1 MAIGLRFKMK
11 KWLLFILTILFLS
24 VSVFANDTI
33 SQGSSIN
40 TIVNPGLI
48 ITLVTAVLTILGS
61 GVVAAWIS
69 HRLAKGKEEL
79 FYKRKKLE
87 ELYKSIDKFT
97 TLFFV
102 TNHMWP
108 KVMDGALSFNQGLDL
123 QINGR
128 KDEDTDFWPEI
139 DMLINLY
146 FPNFLSNYD
155 NFKKKKVIVNDL
167 YQEFKNAYKIKGPT
181 IDYSKNKKEFLKAL
195 LEVDEASKA
204 LLDEVAQYAQ
214 KLND

>member
-1 MAIGLRFKMK
+1 MK
-11 KWLLFILTILFLS
+11 IELPVILIILSLS
-24 VSVFANDTI
+24 ESVFANDTN
-33 SQGSSIN
+33 SQKFSNN
-40 TIVNPGLI
+40 TIF
-48 ITLVTAVLTILGS
+48 ITLLTAVLTILGS

-87 ELYKSIDKFT
+87 ELYKSIEKFT

-108 KVMDGALSFNQGLDL
+108 TVMDGTLNYNQGLDL
-123 QINGR
+123 LINGK
-128 KDEDTDFWPEI
+128 KDKDADFWPEI

-167 YQEFKNAYKIKGPT
+167 HQEFKNVYRIKGPT

-195 LEVDEASKA
+195 LEVDEASKV